1 MKLKFVSHIT
11 FFILLIGLF
20 SSCDDNK
27 TYAELLE
34 QEENAINKFLD
45 SYQIAELPDDG
56 KSFIT
61 TGGKWDDTSAPFYKL
76 DDGVYMQV
84 VSIGK
89 IEEGEIVKYKDGE
102 EIQIIADRT
111 DLLTMSAL
119 SSINGSFRYGYSS
132 PYLYFGYGVEKPL
145 EYLGVNSKVRLIVP
159 SKQGTQSEATAVQP
173 ILWDITYR
181 ESIQ

>member
-1 MKLKFVSHIT
+1 MKIKSVSYIT
-11 FFILLIGLF
+11 FFILSIGLF
-20 SSCDDNK
+20 LSCDDNK

-45 SYQIAELPDDG
+45 GYQIADIPDDG

-76 DDGVYMQV
+76 DEGVYMQV
-84 VSIGK
+84 VATGDMDDK
-89 IEEGEIVKYKDGE
+89 AKEGE

-111 DLLTMSAL
+111 GLLTMSAL

-145 EYLGVNSKVRLIVP
+145 KYLGVNSKVRLIVP

>member
-1 MKLKFVSHIT
+1 MNINVVKFEIP
-11 FFILLIGLF
+11 GM
-20 SSCDDNK
+20 DDK
-27 TYAELLE
+27 AKE
-34 QEENAINKFLD
+34 
-45 SYQIAELPDDG
+45 
-56 KSFIT
+56 
-61 TGGKWDDTSAPFYKL
+61 
-76 DDGVYMQV
+76 
-84 VSIGK
+84 
-89 IEEGEIVKYKDGE
+89 GE

-145 EYLGVNSKVRLIVP
+145 KYLGVNSKVRLIVP